1 MVSGSHVVLMSQT
14 RMTTNRYSRP
24 WLNMTNWTNEVL
36 YSQYSSEATVRE
48 YQQVYTHSFHFT
60 FFNNTLKI

>member
-1 MVSGSHVVLMSQT
+1 
-14 RMTTNRYSRP
+14 
-24 WLNMTNWTNEVL
+24 MTNWTDEVL

-48 YQQVYTHSFHFT
+48 YQQAYTHSFHFT